1 MLQHVSCVQ
10 LSPGS
15 TPPLLACLVGTAL
28 SDRMVLM
35 TGLYAMTLSGGAAAA
50 AALSVPVSDAA
61 GGSWRTSL
69 ASWGLFALA
78 AMLVWLPQLRR
89 VHRAAAGKQRVSL
102 WRNRTAWAITIFMA
116 AHLPVGCAKRRPVA
130 MGQMGS
136 RRACA
141 VTPSRYAPDA
151 IVSEHAGMGCEG
163 DQIGVVGVEV
173 DLNQVAAL
181 PGRRVLRQAERGNRV
196 GAALV
201 LRRDPSQAGRRLQ

>member
-1 MLQHVSCVQ
+1 
-10 LSPGS
+10 
-15 TPPLLACLVGTAL
+15 
-28 SDRMVLM
+28 M

-69 ASWGLFALA
+69 ASCGLFALA

-89 VHRAAAGKQRVSL
+89 VHRVAAGKQRVSL

-181 PGRRVLRQAERGNRV
+181 
-196 GAALV
+196 LV
-201 LRRDPSQAGRRLQ
+201 EESYGKQSAVTELVQHSYFGGIRAGRSTPAVKALPSASAWAVDGYSASG